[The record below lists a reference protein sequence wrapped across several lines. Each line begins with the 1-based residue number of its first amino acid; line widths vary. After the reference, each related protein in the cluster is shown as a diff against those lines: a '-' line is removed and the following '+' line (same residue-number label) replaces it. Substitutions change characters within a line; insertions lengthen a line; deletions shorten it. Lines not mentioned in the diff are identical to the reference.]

1 MAPLGSLCW
10 EMGMNAFS
18 HQCRNCHISCYEWA
32 GSVWVALVTY
42 IPSRLPKSHACCFLR
57 DSVNG
62 ATILNSQLPKG
73 FPSKIN
79 LAPMCFPLGRSCT
92 THRQTLLSVV
102 FSCSLFL
109 SAESEVHPEE
119 LWSICPNNVLLCISN
134 VIILQIV
141 LPCSFPAVS
150 PSLLFMMETSTPCLF
165 NGKLLQGYQMVLIQV
180 DNRQDWT
187 LAEVTETLLYHHKG
201 KSLDVA
207 SCVLWSHHSFSPYTV
222 SCFYDILELILSF
235 MKARTMSDSSN
246 IP

>member
-1 MAPLGSLCW
+1 
-10 EMGMNAFS
+10 MNVFS

-102 FSCSLFL
+102 FSCSLLL

-119 LWSICPNNVLLCISN
+119 LWSICPNDVLLCISN
-134 VIILQIV
+134 VIISQIV
-141 LPCSFPAVS
+141 LPCSF
-150 PSLLFMMETSTPCLF
+150 LLFHHPCFSWWKPQLLAFLMANYCKVTKWFWSKWTAGKTEPWLKLRRHCSTIIRARAWKLPAAFYGHITLF
-165 NGKLLQGYQMVLIQV
+165 L
-180 DNRQDWT
+180 
-187 LAEVTETLLYHHKG
+187 
-201 KSLDVA
+201 
-207 SCVLWSHHSFSPYTV
+207 
-222 SCFYDILELILSF
+222 LILFLVF
-235 MKARTMSDSSN
+235 MIFWN
-246 IP
+246 